1 MNRNPS
7 TKKMTFVTGVEINN
21 KETLNKRPKTA
32 VKRKLE
38 LSKERADRY
47 KGSVSKRRVSYYLY
61 TND

>member
-38 LSKERADRY
+38 LSKESR
-47 KGSVSKRRVSYYLY
+47 
-61 TND
+61 